1 MADNNN
7 NRDNRNNN
15 NKNNN
20 RMRGILTLV
29 LWAVVLTVAM
39 NYISAY
45 SGNTANKT
53 SSHKIKYSEMV
64 DMVEKDQVK
73 EILFKDS
80 TIYITP
86 VDGYTYTE
94 KVEEGSTAQPKSYT
108 QSKETQLTLF
118 TKQLSDS
125 QLLPLL
131 EEHNVAYTG
140 YYKAQLSPVLTFMAS
155 YVLPI
160 IIMVSLFMLVMRIL
174 SKSGGGF
181 GGIGSVGK
189 SNAKVYMEKSTG
201 VTFKDVAGQDEAKE
215 SLEEI
220 IDFLHNPGRY
230 TAIGAKL
237 PKGALLVGS
246 PGTGKTLLA
255 KAVAGEA
262 GVPFFSISGSGFVE
276 MFVGVGASRVR
287 DLFKEAAKVAPCI
300 IFIDEID
307 AIGKTR
313 DSRFGGGNDE
323 REQTLNQLLAEMD
336 GFDPSKGIIVLAAT
350 NRPEALDKAL
360 LRPGRFDRRI
370 TVDRPN
376 LAGRLATLQVHTR
389 NIRLAEDVNLEKIA
403 QATAGCVGADL
414 ANLVNEAALRAVRKG
429 RRAVNQNDLLVSFE
443 LVIAGSEKKGTVIT
457 EQEKRIIAYHEV
469 GHALVAA
476 KQKNAQPV
484 SKITI
489 VPHTQGALG
498 YTLHLPE
505 EEKFLMSREDI
516 LAEIRTLLAGRSS
529 EEVVCNTMTSGAAND
544 IERATEMARNL
555 VARFGMC
562 DEFDMVALGTVQSQY
577 LDGGYSM
584 TCAQETYAAADRE
597 TIKIIRQ
604 CHKEA
609 KEILM
614 ENREL
619 LDKIAAYLL
628 KKETITGQEMMA
640 IIEGRDP
647 ETVDNYGATREPEQP
662 LFRPSVPETIEAPAK
677 HINIVSQPIPMP
689 DFDAKPEEGK
699 AEDQPENTSEGES
712 TEDKPE
718 DKPE

>member
-1 MADNNN
+1 MDPNNKKDQKN
-7 NRDNRNNN
+7 NQNRNRN
-15 NKNNN
+15 
-20 RMRGILTLV
+20 MRGVVTLII
-29 LWAVVLTVAM
+29 WALVLTVVF
-39 NYISAY
+39 NYINAY
-45 SGNTANKT
+45 SNNLTKRA
-53 SSHKIKYSEMV
+53 SSHEIPYSQLIDLIQE
-64 DMVEKDQVK
+64 DQVAELK
-73 EILFKDS
+73 IENGVL
-80 TIYITP
+80 YATP
-86 VDGYTYTE
+86 VDGYVYTE
-94 KVEEGSTAQPKSYT
+94 EATDKNKEPKSYT
-108 QSKETQLTLF
+108 QSEKTPLILYTTALNDA
-118 TKQLSDS
+118 S
-125 QLLPLL
+125 LLPLL
-131 EEHNVAYTG
+131 EEHNVKYT
-140 YYKAQLSPVLTFMAS
+140 SPVQTQMSPILEFMIT
-155 YVLPI
+155 YVLPMI
-160 IIMVSLFMLVMRIL
+160 VLVALFMLVMRIMA
-174 SKSGGGF
+174 KNGGGI

-220 IDFLHNPGRY
+220 IDFLHNPQKY
-230 TAIGAKL
+230 TAIGARL

-262 GVPFFSISGSGFVE
+262 NVPFFSISGSDFVE

-307 AIGKTR
+307 TIGKSR
-313 DSRFGGGNDE
+313 DGGRFGGGNDE
-323 REQTLNQLLAEMD
+323 REQTLNQLLAELD
-336 GFDPSKGIIVLAAT
+336 GFDPGKGIIVLGAT
-350 NRPEALDKAL
+350 NRPEVLDKAL

-389 NIRLAEDVNLEKIA
+389 NIHLAEDVNLEKIA
-403 QATAGCVGADL
+403 RATAGCVGADL
-414 ANLVNEAALRAVRKG
+414 ANLVNEAALRAVRLG
-429 RRAVNQNDLLVSFE
+429 RSAVNQNDLLAAFE
-443 LVIAGSEKKGTVIT
+443 TVIAGSEKKGTVIT
-457 EQEKRIIAYHEV
+457 DEEKRIIAYHEV

-529 EEVVCNTMTSGAAND
+529 EEVVCHTMTSGAAND

-562 DEFDMVALGTVQSQY
+562 EEFDMMALGSVQNQY
-577 LDGGYSM
+577 LDGTYSM
-584 TCAQETYAAADRE
+584 SCAQETYAAADRAV
-597 TIKIIRQ
+597 IAIIRQ
-604 CHKEA
+604 CHEDA
-609 KEILM
+609 RRMLE

-647 ETVDNYGATREPEQP
+647 ETVDNYGATREEKQP
-662 LFRPSVPETIEAPAK
+662 LFRPSSPEVIEAPAK
-677 HINIVSQPIPMP
+677 HIHIVSEPVPS
-689 DFDAKPEEGK
+689 PEEP
-699 AEDQPENTSEGES
+699 QTPEEQT
-712 TEDKPE
+712 PE
-718 DKPE
+718 EAPQEPKSDPEENEHK

>member
-1 MADNNN
+1 MDPNNKKDQKN
-7 NRDNRNNN
+7 NQNRNRN
-15 NKNNN
+15 
-20 RMRGILTLV
+20 MRGVVTLII
-29 LWAVVLTVAM
+29 WALVLTVVF
-39 NYISAY
+39 NYINAY
-45 SGNTANKT
+45 SNNLTKRA
-53 SSHKIKYSEMV
+53 SSHEIPYSQLIDLIQE
-64 DMVEKDQVK
+64 DQVAELK
-73 EILFKDS
+73 IENGVL
-80 TIYITP
+80 YATP
-86 VDGYTYTE
+86 VDGYVYTE
-94 KVEEGSTAQPKSYT
+94 EATDKNKEPKSYT
-108 QSKETQLTLF
+108 QSEKTPLILYTTALNDA
-118 TKQLSDS
+118 S
-125 QLLPLL
+125 LLPLL
-131 EEHNVAYTG
+131 EEHNVKYT
-140 YYKAQLSPVLTFMAS
+140 SPVQTQMSPILEFMIT
-155 YVLPI
+155 YVLPVI
-160 IIMVSLFMLVMRIL
+160 VLAALFMLVMRIMA
-174 SKSGGGF
+174 KNGGI

-220 IDFLHNPGRY
+220 IDFLHNPQKY
-230 TAIGAKL
+230 TAIGARL

-262 GVPFFSISGSGFVE
+262 NVPFFSISGSDFVE

-307 AIGKTR
+307 TIGKSR
-313 DSRFGGGNDE
+313 DGGRFGGGNDE
-323 REQTLNQLLAEMD
+323 REQTLNQLLAELD
-336 GFDPSKGIIVLAAT
+336 GFDPGKGIIVLGAT
-350 NRPEALDKAL
+350 NRPEVLDKAL

-389 NIRLAEDVNLEKIA
+389 NIHLAEDVNLEKIA

-414 ANLVNEAALRAVRKG
+414 ANLVNEAALRAVRLG
-429 RRAVNQNDLLVSFE
+429 RSAVNQNDLLAAFE
-443 LVIAGSEKKGTVIT
+443 TVIAGSEKKGTVIT
-457 EQEKRIIAYHEV
+457 DEEKRIIAYHEV

-529 EEVVCNTMTSGAAND
+529 EEVVCHTMTSGAAND

-562 DEFDMVALGTVQSQY
+562 EEFDMMALGSVQNQY
-577 LDGGYSM
+577 LDGTYSM
-584 TCAQETYAAADRE
+584 SCAQETYAAADRAV
-597 TIKIIRQ
+597 IAIIRQ
-604 CHKEA
+604 CHEDA
-609 KEILM
+609 RRMLE

-647 ETVDNYGATREPEQP
+647 ETVDNYGATREEKQP
-662 LFRPSVPETIEAPAK
+662 LFRPSSPEVIEAPAK
-677 HINIVSQPIPMP
+677 HIHIVSEPVPS
-689 DFDAKPEEGK
+689 PEEPQTPEEK
-699 AEDQPENTSEGES
+699 SPEEAQPDRDPEENEQ
-712 TEDKPE
+712 K
-718 DKPE
+718 

>member
-1 MADNNN
+1 MDPNNKKDQKN
-7 NRDNRNNN
+7 NQNRNRN
-15 NKNNN
+15 
-20 RMRGILTLV
+20 MRGVVTLII
-29 LWAVVLTVAM
+29 WALVLTVVF
-39 NYISAY
+39 NYINAY
-45 SGNTANKT
+45 SNNLTKRA
-53 SSHKIKYSEMV
+53 SSHEIPYSQLIDLIQE
-64 DMVEKDQVK
+64 DQVAELK
-73 EILFKDS
+73 IENGVL
-80 TIYITP
+80 YATP
-86 VDGYTYTE
+86 VDGYVYTE
-94 KVEEGSTAQPKSYT
+94 EATDKNKEPKSYT
-108 QSKETQLTLF
+108 QSEKTPLILYTTALNDA
-118 TKQLSDS
+118 S
-125 QLLPLL
+125 LLPLL
-131 EEHNVAYTG
+131 EEHNVKYT
-140 YYKAQLSPVLTFMAS
+140 SPVQTQMSPILEFMIA
-155 YVLPI
+155 YILPVI
-160 IIMVSLFMLVMRIL
+160 VIVALFMLVMRIMA
-174 SKSGGGF
+174 KNGGGI

-220 IDFLHNPGRY
+220 IDFLHNPQKY
-230 TAIGAKL
+230 TAIGARL

-262 GVPFFSISGSGFVE
+262 NVPFFSISGSDFVE

-307 AIGKTR
+307 TIGKSR
-313 DSRFGGGNDE
+313 DGGRFGGGNDE
-323 REQTLNQLLAEMD
+323 REQTLNQLLAELD
-336 GFDPSKGIIVLAAT
+336 GFDPGKGIIVLGAT
-350 NRPEALDKAL
+350 NRPEVLDKAL

-389 NIRLAEDVNLEKIA
+389 NIHLAEDVNLEKIA

-414 ANLVNEAALRAVRKG
+414 ANLVNEAALRAVRLG
-429 RRAVNQNDLLVSFE
+429 RSAVNQNDLLAAFE
-443 LVIAGSEKKGTVIT
+443 TVIAGSEKKGTVIT
-457 EQEKRIIAYHEV
+457 DEEKRIIAYHEV

-529 EEVVCNTMTSGAAND
+529 EEVVCHTMTSGAAND

-562 DEFDMVALGTVQSQY
+562 EEFDMMALGSVQNQY
-577 LDGGYSM
+577 LDGTYSM
-584 TCAQETYAAADRE
+584 SCAQETYAAADRAV
-597 TIKIIRQ
+597 IAIIRQ
-604 CHKEA
+604 CHEDA
-609 KEILM
+609 KRMLE

-647 ETVDNYGATREPEQP
+647 ETVDNYGATREEKQP
-662 LFRPSVPETIEAPAK
+662 LFRPSSPEVIEAPAK
-677 HINIVSQPIPMP
+677 HIHIVSEPVPS
-689 DFDAKPEEGK
+689 PEEK
-699 AEDQPENTSEGES
+699 SPEEAQPDRDPEENEH
-712 TEDKPE
+712 K
-718 DKPE
+718 

>member
-1 MADNNN
+1 MDPNNKKDQKN
-7 NRDNRNNN
+7 NQNRNRN
-15 NKNNN
+15 
-20 RMRGILTLV
+20 MRGVVTLII
-29 LWAVVLTVAM
+29 WALVLTVVF
-39 NYISAY
+39 NYINAY
-45 SGNTANKT
+45 SNNLTKRA
-53 SSHKIKYSEMV
+53 SSHEIPYSQLIDLIQE
-64 DMVEKDQVK
+64 DQVAELK
-73 EILFKDS
+73 IENGVL
-80 TIYITP
+80 YATP
-86 VDGYTYTE
+86 VDGYVYTE
-94 KVEEGSTAQPKSYT
+94 EATDKNKEPKSYT
-108 QSKETQLTLF
+108 QSEKTPLILYTTALNDA
-118 TKQLSDS
+118 S
-125 QLLPLL
+125 LLPLL
-131 EEHNVAYTG
+131 EEHNVKYT
-140 YYKAQLSPVLTFMAS
+140 SPVQTQMSPILEFMIT
-155 YVLPI
+155 YILPTIVL
-160 IIMVSLFMLVMRIL
+160 VALFMLVMRIMA
-174 SKSGGGF
+174 KNGGI

-220 IDFLHNPGRY
+220 IDFLHNPQKY
-230 TAIGAKL
+230 TAIGARL

-262 GVPFFSISGSGFVE
+262 NVPFFSISGSDFVE

-307 AIGKTR
+307 TIGKSR
-313 DSRFGGGNDE
+313 DGGRFGGGNDE
-323 REQTLNQLLAEMD
+323 REQTLNQLLAELD
-336 GFDPSKGIIVLAAT
+336 GFDPGKGIIVLGAT
-350 NRPEALDKAL
+350 NRPEVLDKAL

-389 NIRLAEDVNLEKIA
+389 NIHLAEDVNLEKIA

-414 ANLVNEAALRAVRKG
+414 ANLVNEAALRAVRLG
-429 RRAVNQNDLLVSFE
+429 RSAVNQNDLLAAFE
-443 LVIAGSEKKGTVIT
+443 TVIAGSEKKGTVIT
-457 EQEKRIIAYHEV
+457 DEEKRIIAYHEV

-529 EEVVCNTMTSGAAND
+529 EEVVCHTMTSGAAND

-562 DEFDMVALGTVQSQY
+562 EEFDMMALGSVQNQY
-577 LDGGYSM
+577 LDGTYSM
-584 TCAQETYAAADRE
+584 SCAQETYAAADRAV
-597 TIKIIRQ
+597 IAIIRQ
-604 CHKEA
+604 CHEDA
-609 KEILM
+609 KRMLE

-647 ETVDNYGATREPEQP
+647 ETVDNYGATREEKQP
-662 LFRPSVPETIEAPAK
+662 LFRPSSPEVIEAPAK
-677 HINIVSQPIPMP
+677 HIHIVSEPVPS
-689 DFDAKPEEGK
+689 PEEPQTPEEK
-699 AEDQPENTSEGES
+699 SPEEAQPDRGPEESEQ
-712 TEDKPE
+712 K
-718 DKPE
+718 